1 MAAFTLVIIVSRDT
15 KNFLRGPEKV
25 QCCFKPSLLLSFFHK
40 WGLVERDQIKL
51 IQIQR
56 N

>member
-1 MAAFTLVIIVSRDT
+1 MTTFTSVIIVSRDT
-15 KNFLRGPEKV
+15 KEFLRGPEKV
-25 QCCFKPSLLLSFFHK
+25 QCCFKPSLLLVFFHK
-40 WGLVERDQIKL
+40 WGLVERDQVKL